1 MMAVQQKETLEK
13 MYQVCN
19 MMADSTGIREK
30 LDLDDEIQFSDI
42 LKMDMLCYMAY
53 LAAADGVISWK
64 ESRYI
69 GELFDVNMTPE
80 KLNKF
85 IMDKNIYSTEFEN
98 NPPLMLQIMVAFDNA
113 IYNSPVASDFEE
125 ELGDGLM
132 KLYILMTKGLVEAN
146 DRTTDEMDPNE
157 ENDAQ
162 TYLGMIQN
170 YIDENTEKHHTD
182 IIIDYSKKTAT
193 NGRTGVKAPEKN
205 MCGAKPVKAPRKR
218 A

>member
-1 MMAVQQKETLEK
+1 MMAIQQKETLEK
-13 MYQVCN
+13 MYEVCN
-19 MMADSTGIREK
+19 MVADNTGIREK
-30 LDLDDEIQFSDI
+30 LDLDDSIQFSDI
-42 LKMDMLCYMAY
+42 LKMDMLCYLAY

-69 GELFDVNMTPE
+69 GELFDVNMTPD
-80 KLNKF
+80 KLNSF
-85 IMDKNIYSTEFEN
+85 ILEKNIYSTEFEN

-132 KLYILMTKGLVEAN
+132 KLYVLMTKGLVEAN
-146 DRTTDEMDPNE
+146 DRTTDQMDPSE
-157 ENDAQ
+157 ENDVQ

-170 YIDENTEKHHTD
+170 YIEENTERHHTD
-182 IIIDYSKKTAT
+182 IIIDYSKKADSKSA
-193 NGRTGVKAPEKN
+193 GGVKAPEKN
-205 MCGAKPVKAPRKR
+205 MGEVKPVRAPRKR